1 MGKTGRPTKFNA
13 ERAAIIIDLV
23 RKGNFKETAA
33 RAARITT
40 HTLDNWVAAGK
51 KAKSGRFFDFF
62 TALELAD
69 AEAEAVAV
77 ERWINHQDNSP
88 EATKEYLRRRF
99 PHWNVA
105 DKQEIKQENVEGPDL
120 IKDRMNEY
128 FEQLKRR
135 GIPRGLKES
144 SLPSDGADES
154 VHPSGGSAAD
164 DEADRASDE

>member
-1 MGKTGRPTKFNA
+1 MVKTGRPTKFNA
-13 ERAAIIIDLV
+13 DRAAIIIDLV

-40 HTLDNWVAAGK
+40 RTLDNWVAAGK

-69 AEAEAVAV
+69 AEAEANAV
-77 ERWINHQDNSP
+77 ERWINHQGNSP
-88 EATKEYLRRRF
+88 EAAKEYLRRRF

-105 DKQEIKQENVEGPDL
+105 DKQEIKQENTESDL
-120 IKDRMNEY
+120 TKDRMNEY

-144 SLPSDGADES
+144 ALLRDGADES
-154 VHPSGGSAAD
+154 VYPSGGSTTD
-164 DEADRASDE
+164 DETDRASDE